1 MNEIISPS
9 VPIRFYDEKEHKAV
23 TELAREIMA
32 DIKKQLNE
40 EE

>member
-23 TELAREIMA
+23 TELAKEVMT
-32 DIKKQLNE
+32 DIIRQLNE
-40 EE
+40 NT